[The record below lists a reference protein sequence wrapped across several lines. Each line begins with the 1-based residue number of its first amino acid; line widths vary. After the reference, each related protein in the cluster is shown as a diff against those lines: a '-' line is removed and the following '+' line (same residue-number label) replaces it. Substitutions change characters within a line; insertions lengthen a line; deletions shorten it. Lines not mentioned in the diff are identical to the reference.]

1 MTTKNFFYDFEYKQ
15 FSTNKQNK
23 SSFYDS
29 KLKDEDEN
37 SYYCFESSFFPS
49 SFESSSESWY
59 SFKSNTKLDDEELT
73 QLSVRELNQRL
84 LVIFSNF
91 LN

>member
-1 MTTKNFFYDFEYKQ
+1 MTTKNSFYDFEYKQ
-15 FSTNKQNK
+15 FPTNKQNK
-23 SSFYDS
+23 SSFYDA
-29 KLKDEDEN
+29 KLKDENEN
-37 SYYCFESSFFPS
+37 SFYCFESSFFPS
-49 SFESSSESWY
+49 SLKSSTESWY

-84 LVIFSNF
+84 LVIFSYF